1 MSKISGVFLLGSCP
15 SNNVSLLISSS
26 KPVAITVT
34 ITSSWRFSFLIAPK
48 IILTSLFA
56 ASLTVSTAS
65 SISNN
70 VRFLPPVTLT
80 IAFVALQ

>member
-1 MSKISGVFLLGSCP
+1 MKIF
-15 SNNVSLLISSS
+15 I
-26 KPVAITVT
+26 
-34 ITSSWRFSFLIAPK
+34 LIAPK

-70 VRFLPPVTLT
+70 VRLLPPVTLT
-80 IAFVALQ
+80 IAFLAPSIVSSRREFDTACFAASIALFSPAAQPIPIIAVPLFP